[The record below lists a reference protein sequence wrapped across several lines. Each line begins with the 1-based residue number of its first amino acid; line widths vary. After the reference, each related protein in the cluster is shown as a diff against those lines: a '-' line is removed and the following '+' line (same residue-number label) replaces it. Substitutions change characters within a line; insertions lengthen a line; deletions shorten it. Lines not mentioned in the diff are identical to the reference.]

1 LRTADDRQW
10 AGSSAG
16 RAGYPP
22 TMSVPKIVTRAAGL
36 AGEVGGG
43 ALRQLQHLRLPGVGP
58 SSVTDD
64 ARTAARRWRAVTVL
78 TDPDQLRMTTP
89 PPLAAFG
96 ERLELRVTPAPADK
110 GAELAGRFRGPV
122 SEDDVGKLRAALRAS
137 KQLVEVGEVLRVD
150 PMPHGRR
157 THAPQGE
164 ALEGA
169 TKRAPEE
176 GVL

>member
-43 ALRQLQHLRLPGVGP
+43 ALRLPGVGP

-122 SEDDVGKLRAALRAS
+122 SEDDIGKLRAALRAS
-137 KQLVEVGEVLRVD
+137 KQLVEAGEVLRVD

-157 THAPQGE
+157 THTPQGE